1 LLHSLRQILTHGSI
15 TVIAVA
21 IAFSLPPAARY
32 ILFEWWPRAE
42 AEPNLLL
49 ASEIA
54 LASAL
59 VLLFNLAK
67 IAWDGRHVAG
77 TARLAALVHA
87 RPARHGWFVRSRER
101 ALIRRLPAARDA
113 FIMTLTG
120 YDLLVDTRSL
130 LRGVLESAYEVR
142 VMLVNP
148 IGEGL
153 RRRVESL
160 PPDVTLLTFHQEIE
174 ASIAG
179 LAELRKRG
187 KRVTLKFYDHEPF
200 WKVVVLGEHVWV
212 QHCHAGFSVREQPE
226 YVFALRQ
233 HNPREGFFV
242 PFYTH
247 FLNQWNAHH
256 HPEYDFD
263 SNELVYRDA
272 SGNETKRM
280 PLGVPV
286 NGALAPA
293 EAQDRRAA

>member
-1 LLHSLRQILTHGSI
+1 MSLRQILTHGAI
-15 TVIAVA
+15 TIVAVA
-21 IAFSLPPAARY
+21 IALSLPPAARY
-32 ILFEWWPRAE
+32 ILYEWWPRAE

-54 LASAL
+54 LAAAL

-77 TARLAALVHA
+77 MARLAALVHA
-87 RPARHGWFVRSRER
+87 RPARSGWFARARER
-101 ALIRRLPAARDA
+101 SLVRRLPAARDA
-113 FIMTLTG
+113 FVMTLTG
-120 YDLLVDTRSL
+120 YDIFVDQGSL

-160 PPDVTLLTFHQEIE
+160 PADVTLLSFRSEIE
-174 ASIAG
+174 ASIAS

-187 KRVTLKFYDHEPF
+187 KRVTLKFYDHEPY

-212 QHCHAGFSVREQPE
+212 QHCHVGFSVREQPE
-226 YVFALRQ
+226 YVFALR
-233 HNPREGFFV
+233 HHDPREGFFV
-242 PFYTH
+242 PFYMH
-247 FLNQWNAHH
+247 FLDRWNEND

-272 SGNETKRM
+272 SGNETART

-286 NGALAPA
+286 NGALPPA
-293 EAQDRRAA
+293 QTERAA

>member
-1 LLHSLRQILTHGSI
+1 M
-15 TVIAVA
+15 
-21 IAFSLPPAARY
+21 
-32 ILFEWWPRAE
+32 
-42 AEPNLLL
+42 
-49 ASEIA
+49 
-54 LASAL
+54 
-59 VLLFNLAK
+59 LLFNLAK
-67 IAWDGRHVAG
+67 VAWDGRHVAH
-77 TARLAALVHA
+77 TARVAALVHA
-87 RPARHGWFVRSRER
+87 RPARCSWFVRSRER
-101 ALIRRLPAARDA
+101 ALIQRLPAARDA
-113 FIMTLTG
+113 FVMTLTG
-120 YDLLVDTRSL
+120 YDLLVDTDSL

-148 IGEGL
+148 IGAGL

-174 ASIAG
+174 ASIAS

-226 YVFALRQ
+226 YVFSLR
-233 HNPREGFFV
+233 HNNPREGFFV

-247 FLNQWNAHH
+247 FLNQWNEHV

-272 SGNETKRM
+272 SGNETNRM

-293 EAQDRRAA
+293 EAQGRRAA